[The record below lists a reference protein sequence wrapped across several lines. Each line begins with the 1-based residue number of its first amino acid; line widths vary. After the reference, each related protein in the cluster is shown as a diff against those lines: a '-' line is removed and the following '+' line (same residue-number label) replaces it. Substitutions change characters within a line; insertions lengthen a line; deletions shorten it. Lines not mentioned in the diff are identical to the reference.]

1 MNDPQL
7 LPLIAQEHTTRQED
21 HGAPSADTAAP
32 TSKEVF
38 DAVLSSLGDH
48 HEISFGEAEI
58 LPLPFIIV
66 DNGLHVYA
74 NEHAMDA
81 AGQYRLSHETHHVE
95 RVSDGKPPMLDL
107 SITSIVFFQWVSIL
121 VLLAL
126 LIPMGRRYKKA
137 GIKPPRGLFNALEGV
152 IVYIRDDVVKTNIGK
167 GWERLVP
174 IFLTF
179 FFFILAMNVVGLVPG
194 GHTAT
199 GSLST
204 TAALAGIAF
213 LLIQYMSISK
223 IGLVNWIKHLT
234 GGTPWMIWP
243 IMIPVEIMGLF
254 TKPFALCI
262 RLFANMSAGHVILL
276 SLIGLVFIAR
286 AFIPVTIAFSIFIYM
301 LELLV
306 VLLQAYIFTVLT
318 AVFTGMGMAGHDHD
332 DDAHAP
338 EHAVAS

>member
-7 LPLIAQEHTTRQED
+7 LPLIAQNHGSTTPAHTEHASD
-21 HGAPSADTAAP
+21 SAAP
-32 TSKEVF
+32 LSSGEIF
-38 DAVLSSLGDH
+38 NRVLSSLGDH
-48 HEISFGEAEI
+48 HEVTIGDAEI

-66 DNGLHVYA
+66 DGGLHVYA
-74 NEHAMDA
+74 NEHAMQE
-81 AGQYRLSHETHHVE
+81 AGLFTLSHETHDVQ

-107 SITSIVFFQWVSIL
+107 SITSLVFFQWVSIAL
-121 VLLAL
+121 LLAA

-137 GIKPPRGLFNALEGV
+137 GIKPPSGLFNALEMV
-152 IVYIRDDVVKTNIGK
+152 VVYIRDEVVKSNIGK
-167 GWERLVP
+167 GWEKLVP

-199 GSLST
+199 GSLNT

-213 LLIQYMSISK
+213 ILIQVMSISK
-223 IGLVNWIKHLT
+223 LGIVSWLKHLT

-276 SLIGLVFIAR
+276 SLIGLVFVAR
-286 AFIPVTIAFSIFIYM
+286 AFIPVTIAFSIFIYL

-318 AVFTGMGMAGHDHD
+318 AVFTGMGMAAAHHDEHEAAT
-332 DDAHAP
+332 AH
-338 EHAVAS
+338 